1 MGGEHDEVTTIM
13 IFVIVFILIAVF
25 FFWMYSRWQSFKTR
39 IWFAQ
44 QSVLK
49 KYFPKLSDEEIH
61 AKMMTTECFAAR
73 NIVQN
78 TPGINRA
85 SFEQLKRGI
94 EQIMDERGIIK

>member
-1 MGGEHDEVTTIM
+1 M
-13 IFVIVFILIAVF
+13 IIVIVLIVVAVF
-25 FFWMYSRWQSFKTR
+25 FFWMYSRWKNVKTK

-44 QSVLK
+44 ESVLK
-49 KYFPKLSDEEIH
+49 EYFPNLSEEEIH

-78 TPGINRA
+78 TPGIQRA

-94 EQIMDERGIIK
+94 AQIMDEKGIIK